1 MNINKVSTF
10 AITVATILLL
20 LSGCGKN
27 NTFDDISTTLGTN
40 EASTTETTD
49 KTVQDAQTSSSSA
62 TQGNRSWVYKIDNTN
77 SITMGADYSTATN
90 LVEHFSFHMEIDKNY
105 PDYENMKAE
114 LQTYKFLIDKEND
127 PKSIKYSY
135 KENDDGSIVFDS
147 HFYNLCDDDR
157 ASRAVLVLRFTGVT
171 CNDDYLFNVNDV
183 NSTLTTAGFETQ

>member
-1 MNINKVSTF
+1 MKNKKSQLFLLVLLAAF
-10 AITVATILLL
+10 LL
-20 LSGCGKN
+20 LSGCSKN
-27 NTFDDISTTLGTN
+27 NTSDYVSTTFD
-40 EASTTETTD
+40 ASETSAVETTD
-49 KTVQDAQTSSSSA
+49 KTVQDTQTSRSSA
-62 TQGNRSWVYKIDNTN
+62 IQGNCSWVYKIDNAN

-90 LVEHFSFHMEIDKNY
+90 LVEHFSFHMEIDKDY

>member
-1 MNINKVSTF
+1 MNINKVSAF
-10 AITVATILLL
+10 AIAIATILLL
-20 LSGCGKN
+20 LSGCSKN
-27 NTFDDISTTLGTN
+27 NTSDYVSTTFDAN
-40 EASTTETTD
+40 ETSAVETTD
-49 KTVQDAQTSSSSA
+49 KNVKDTTTSSSSA
-62 TQGNRSWVYKIDNTN
+62 IQGNRSWVYKIDNAN

-90 LVEHFSFHMEIDKNY
+90 LIEHFSFHMEIDKDY

-135 KENDDGSIVFDS
+135 KENNDGSIVFDS

>member
-1 MNINKVSTF
+1 MKNKKSQLFLLVLLAAF
-10 AITVATILLL
+10 LL

-27 NTFDDISTTLGTN
+27 NTTDDISTTLGTN
-40 EASTTETTD
+40 EASATEITD
-49 KTVQDAQTSSSSA
+49 KNVKDTTTSSSSA
-62 TQGNRSWVYKIDNTN
+62 TQGNRSWVYKIDNAN
-77 SITMGADYSTATN
+77 YITMGADYSTATN

-135 KENDDGSIVFDS
+135 KENNDGSIVFDS

-157 ASRAVLVLRFTGVT
+157 ASRAVVVLRFTGVT